1 MLFGK
6 VARYVRDLSSPTRK
20 SPWQVNKVGGY
31 NDGERERERA
41 NTVFVCLVDVG
52 KTFIA

>member
-1 MLFGK
+1 MME
-6 VARYVRDLSSPTRK
+6 RER
-20 SPWQVNKVGGY
+20 
-31 NDGERERERA
+31 ERERERA